1 MRESWKLEVV
11 HRDRIHPNS
20 FQQHMKRDAKR
31 VANLI
36 HQLDEDGVYYLEVE
50 HFKEDVGSDLGSGE
64 YFIPGGLGTRPM
76 PQYLVIDTGSDIGWV
91 QCQPSVQCPHLSQ
104 HLFDPTHSSL
114 FLEIPC
120 NSYVCNLL

>member
-11 HRDRIHPNS
+11 HRDRIHPDS
-20 FQQHMKRDAKR
+20 FQQRIKRDAKR

-36 HQLDEDGVYYLEVE
+36 HQLDEDGVYYPEVE

-64 YFIPGGLGTRPM
+64 YFIPGGLGTH
-76 PQYLVIDTGSDIGWV
+76 LVIDTGSDIGWV
-91 QCQPSVQCPHLSQ
+91 QCQPCDQCPHLSQ